1 MSHLTSQYLLG
12 VQHLSIVIKL
22 CYTIIVPRGTT
33 NRRRKTPQTGKA
45 NAMKKASLKSLVSF
59 INGEAVENI
68 ADIKAEIEAE
78 LAKGEAKAQVNRDLY
93 AKAEPIVL
101 DGLRKVTAPVTINE
115 LFGEIEKDLPA
126 NFTKNKV
133 QYGLTRLW
141 ADKVVKTE
149 GKVNTYIAK

>member
-1 MSHLTSQYLLG
+1 
-12 VQHLSIVIKL
+12 
-22 CYTIIVPRGTT
+22 
-33 NRRRKTPQTGKA
+33 
-45 NAMKKASLKSLVSF
+45 MKKASLKSLVSF

-93 AKAEPIVL
+93 DKAEAVVL
-101 DGLRKVTAPVTINE
+101 NGLRKVTAPVTIAE

-133 QYGLTRLW
+133 QYGINRLW
-141 ADKVVKTE
+141 ADKVIKTE